1 MKKKAIFTLL
11 ALLSLGAC
19 TNPEVNSS
27 SENSLG
33 QSSDTSQSNL
43 DSSMESQ
50 SSEASS
56 SVNQNEDPVL
66 KGFLAKIK
74 QDVQFD
80 GTYELEDADYSYVH
94 EIRTVFTT
102 TKYLSR
108 EVYYRE
114 DLPEVKYQQFND
126 ILSYEDNKVY
136 YITHNLDNT
145 VTKTIATD
153 QNQTPFSWDVFQNPF
168 LNVNEADFAF
178 IDSGK
183 YSLNPEIG
191 LDIGIAIT
199 GWNHSACITFEIEI
213 LESSVNLEFVLDSLD
228 GEIAYSFVASNF
240 GTATIDT
247 EPFEHTSGHEK
258 LQTALQSIQE
268 NYTMQMLDHAFE
280 EGSEDITNTLYKTE
294 THYFDEFNQVGY
306 LKIDDKVKA
315 YELTDEAI
323 SKYEDAEEENPFI
336 DHLDLTSFAAEIFEE
351 TEANVFILKDRDL
364 AGAVVAAFS
373 NNSDDK
379 LIGQYLAIDAKI
391 TLTDEGQL
399 DKFEYYYD
407 AYGLVAKR
415 TITFENIGTT
425 ALPTYV
431 LNALEAY
438 DDKKDDSL
446 IPNKYIGIYEGALND
461 DNQINGLNTLSIE
474 ITDTTITI
482 NEIVAVIVSYDDYEG
497 FTLTIDGKTY
507 YMCTNSYDEEESVQS
522 MFLASEDYTI
532 YSFSI
537 VRKSNEDEDTSIIP
551 SKFIGK
557 FEGILCDGD
566 NPNAQINGSN
576 DLQVEITSTSITING
591 LTATIVEYDPYED
604 FTLTIDGITYYLC
617 SNDNDD
623 PTNELF
629 FADEDYE
636 IYCFSLV
643 RVEE

>member
-19 TNPEVNSS
+19 TNSEVNYSDDY
-27 SENSLG
+27 SLG

-50 SSEASS
+50 SSDAS
-56 SVNQNEDPVL
+56 SVNQNEDSVL
-66 KGFLAKIK
+66 KDFLVKIK

-80 GTYELEDADYSYVH
+80 GTYELEDSEYTYVH

-108 EVYYRE
+108 EDYYRE

-168 LNVNEADFAF
+168 LNVNEADFTF
-178 IDSGK
+178 IDAGK

-213 LESSVNLEFVLDSLD
+213 LENSVNLEFVLDSLD

-247 EPFEHTSGHEK
+247 EPFEHTSDHEK

-268 NYTMQMLDHAFE
+268 NYTIQMLDHAFE
-280 EGSEDITNTLYKTE
+280 EDSEDITITLYKTE

-306 LKIDDKVKA
+306 LKIDDIVKA

-323 SKYEDAEEENPFI
+323 SKYEDAEAENPFVA
-336 DHLDLTSFAAEIFEE
+336 HLDLTSFAAEIFEE
-351 TEANVFILKDRDL
+351 TEANVFTLKDRDL

-415 TITFENIGTT
+415 TVTFENIGTT
-425 ALPTYV
+425 DIPSYV

-438 DDKKDDSL
+438 DDDKKDDSL

-461 DNQINGLNTLSIE
+461 ENQINGLNTITIE
-474 ITDTTITI
+474 ITDSTITI

-497 FTLTIDGKTY
+497 FTLTLDGKTY

-522 MFLASEDYTI
+522 MFLASEDYAI

-537 VRKSNEDEDTSIIP
+537 VRKDNEGEDTSIIP

-576 DLQVEITSTSITING
+576 NLQVEITSTSITING

-604 FTLTIDGITYYLC
+604 FTLNIDGITYYLC
-617 SNDNDD
+617 SNDNND

>member
-1 MKKKAIFTLL
+1 MKKKTILILL
-11 ALLSLGAC
+11 ALFNLCAC
-19 TNPEVNSS
+19 TSPEATSS
-27 SENSLG
+27 S
-33 QSSDTSQSNL
+33 DNL
-43 DSSMESQ
+43 
-50 SSEASS
+50 
-56 SVNQNEDPVL
+56 SVNQNEDSVL
-66 KGFLAKIK
+66 KSFLNQIK
-74 QDVQFD
+74 QNVQFD
-80 GTYELEDADYSYVH
+80 GTYELADDYYNYIH

-114 DLPEVKYQQFND
+114 DLPEVKYQEFND
-126 ILSYEDNKVY
+126 ILSYEDDKVY

-168 LNVNEADFAF
+168 LNVNEADFSF
-178 IDSGK
+178 IDTGK
-183 YSLNPEIG
+183 YRLNPEIG
-191 LDIGIAIT
+191 LDIGVAIT

-213 LESSVNLEFVLDSLD
+213 LESSAILEFVLDSVD
-228 GEIAYSFVASNF
+228 GEISYSFVAGNF
-240 GTATIDT
+240 GTASVDT

-258 LQTALQSIQE
+258 LLTALQSIQE
-268 NYTMQMLDHAFE
+268 NYTMRISDHAFE
-280 EGSEDITNTLYKTE
+280 EDSEDISITLYKTE
-294 THYFDEFNQVGY
+294 THYFDEFNQVGF
-306 LKIDDKVKA
+306 LKIDDNVKS
-315 YELTDEAI
+315 YELTDETV
-323 SKYEDAEEENPFI
+323 SKYEDADEENPFFN
-336 DHLDLTSFAAEIFEE
+336 HLDLTSFATEIFEE
-351 TEANVFILKDRDL
+351 TETNVFTLKDRDL
-364 AGAVVAAFS
+364 AGAVVVAFS

-379 LIGQYLAIDAKI
+379 LIGQHLAIDAKI
-391 TLTDEGQL
+391 TLTEEGQI

-415 TITFENIGTT
+415 TVTFENIGTT
-425 ALPTYV
+425 DLPTYV

-438 DDKKDDSL
+438 DDKKEDSL
-446 IPNKYIGIYEGALND
+446 IPNKYIGIYEGALNG
-461 DNQINGLNTLSIE
+461 DNKINDLNTLSIE
-474 ITDTTITI
+474 ITDSTITI

-497 FTLTIDGKTY
+497 FTLSLDGKTY
-507 YMCTNSYDEEESVQS
+507 YMCTNSYDEEESVES
-522 MFLASEDYTI
+522 MFLASEDYAI

-537 VRKSNEDEDTSIIP
+537 VRKVNEDENAFNIP

-566 NPNAQINGSN
+566 NPDAQFNGSN
-576 DLQVEITSTSITING
+576 NLEVEITSASITING

-643 RVEE
+643 RVE